1 MKKHITLI
9 LILLVFSYCAPKQKK
24 VERIIED
31 GVEVIVNHS
40 EPYQIRG
47 EPSTFTLEKEFVID
61 TEREDLAELGI
72 GTINSWD
79 VNPDSD
85 IYLASR
91 GQIFKFDKKG
101 NFAKT
106 IGQKGQGP
114 GDFQSIREL
123 RITSSGEL
131 SFYDYGNVK
140 YMFLT
145 PDGTFKEERKVT
157 SNTFIHWIM
166 FLDNGNF
173 LMRERQNE
181 PEKGIRKFH
190 YALLDKNFN
199 KIGDLQP
206 SFQMEIP
213 YYQTDKFSL
222 LPYTMSDEITM
233 DKIFVSS
240 NMREDLEIEVYNF
253 QGELL
258 KKIRKESERLK
269 ISKKYKE
276 ETLKRW
282 EKAPAWEEY
291 SIKDKYYFPDYF
303 PPFKMFWVDNDER
316 IFVETY
322 EEGERP
328 GEALLHIFN
337 PEGIFIGTKS
347 LKESRSRK
355 FKNNRMYSV
364 YRKESG
370 FEELV
375 VYKLRWE

>member
-1 MKKHITLI
+1 MKKMIYLI
-9 LILLVFSYCAPKQKK
+9 PIIFLLSSCGPKKNK
-24 VERIIED
+24 AERYIED

-40 EPYQIRG
+40 EPYKIKD
-47 EPSTFTLEKEFVID
+47 EPTTFFLEEEFVID
-61 TEREDLAELGI
+61 TEREDLADLGI
-72 GTINSWD
+72 GTINTWD
-79 VNPDSD
+79 VNPDGD

-101 NFAKT
+101 NFVKT

-123 RITSSGEL
+123 RITNSGEL

-140 YMFLT
+140 YLFFT

-157 SNTFIHWIM
+157 SDTFIHWIM
-166 FLDNGNF
+166 YLDNGNF

-253 QGELL
+253 QGELQ

-282 EKAPAWEEY
+282 ENVPAWEEY

>member
-1 MKKHITLI
+1 MIYLIPIIFLLSSCGPKKNK
-9 LILLVFSYCAPKQKK
+9 A
-24 VERIIED
+24 ERYIED

-40 EPYQIRG
+40 EPYKIKD
-47 EPSTFTLEKEFVID
+47 EPTTFFLEEEFVID
-61 TEREDLAELGI
+61 TEREDLADLGI
-72 GTINSWD
+72 GTINTWD
-79 VNPDSD
+79 VNPDGD

-101 NFAKT
+101 NFVKT

-123 RITSSGEL
+123 RITNSGEL

-140 YMFLT
+140 YLFFT

-157 SNTFIHWIM
+157 SDTFIHWIM
-166 FLDNGNF
+166 YLDNGNF

-253 QGELL
+253 QGELQ

-282 EKAPAWEEY
+282 ENVPAWEEY

>member
-9 LILLVFSYCAPKQKK
+9 LIPLIFSYSAPKQKK

-47 EPSTFTLEKEFVID
+47 EHSTFTLEEEFMID

-72 GTINSWD
+72 SSIYEYD
-79 VNPDSD
+79 VDSEGNV
-85 IYLASR
+85 YFESR
-91 GQIFKFDKKG
+91 GLILKFDNAGK
-101 NFAKT
+101 FIQT
-106 IGQKGQGP
+106 IGRKGQGP
-114 GDFQSIREL
+114 GEHQRVAGL
-123 RITSSGEL
+123 RITKSDVI
-131 SFYDYGNVK
+131 SFYDSGNVK
-140 YMFLT
+140 FLLFNG
-145 PDGTFKEERKVT
+145 DGTFKEEKKISTRRLWG
-157 SNTFIHWIM
+157 IY
-166 FLDNGNF
+166 LDNGNF

-222 LPYTMSDEITM
+222 LPYTMSYGIVM

-240 NMREDLEIEVYNF
+240 NMRKDLEIEVYNF
-253 QGELL
+253 QGDLL
-258 KKIRKESERLK
+258 KKIRKKSERLK
-269 ISKKYKE
+269 ISKKHKE

-303 PPFKMFWVDNDER
+303 PPFKMFWVDNETR

-375 VYKLRWE
+375 VYKLRWK

>member
-1 MKKHITLI
+1 MKKLINLI
-9 LILLVFSYCAPKQKK
+9 LILLIFSYYAPKQKK

-40 EPYQIRG
+40 EPYQIKG
-47 EPSTFTLEKEFVID
+47 EPTTFTLEEEFTID
-61 TEREDLAELGI
+61 AERADLAELGI
-72 GTINSWD
+72 SSIYEYD
-79 VNPDSD
+79 VDSEGN
-85 IYLASR
+85 IYFESR
-91 GQIFKFDKKG
+91 GLILKFDNAGK
-101 NFAKT
+101 FIQT
-106 IGQKGQGP
+106 IGRKGQGP
-114 GDFQSIREL
+114 GEHQRVAGL
-123 RITSSGEL
+123 RITKSDAI
-131 SFYDYGNVK
+131 SFYDSGNVK
-140 YMFLT
+140 FLLFNA
-145 PDGTFKEERKVT
+145 DGTFKEEKKISARR
-157 SNTFIHWIM
+157 NWGRY
-166 FLDNGNF
+166 LDNGNF
-173 LMRERQNE
+173 LIRERQNE

-213 YYQTDKFSL
+213 YYQTDKFNI
-222 LPYTMSDEITM
+222 LPYTMSDEIAM

-253 QGELL
+253 QGDLL
-258 KKIRKESERLK
+258 RKIRKESERLK

-303 PPFKMFWVDNDER
+303 PPFKMFWVDDEER

-347 LKESRSRK
+347 LKESRSRR